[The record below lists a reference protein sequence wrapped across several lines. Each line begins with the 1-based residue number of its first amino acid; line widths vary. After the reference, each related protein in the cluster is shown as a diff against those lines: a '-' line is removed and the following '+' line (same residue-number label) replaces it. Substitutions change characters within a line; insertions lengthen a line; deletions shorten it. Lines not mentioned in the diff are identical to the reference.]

1 VPGASPVSDRETPAH
16 VAIIMD
22 GNGRW
27 ARQRGKAR
35 QSGHRAGVR
44 TARAIVEACARR
56 GIGTLTLFAF
66 SSENWRRPRRE
77 VGALMRLFVEALDR
91 EVEELDANGIR
102 LSFIGDR
109 EGLSPTLQKRMA
121 AAEARTRHNG
131 RLALVVALAYGGRW
145 DIVRAARTLAADA
158 AAGRLDPATIDDE
171 LFAARLALAG
181 LPDPDLLIR
190 TGGEHRISNFLLW
203 NLAYAECWFTDRLW
217 PDFDETDL
225 DAALGQFHSVQ
236 RRFGMTAEQL
246 DGPPGKSAC

>member
-1 VPGASPVSDRETPAH
+1 VNAPPIPAH
-16 VAIIMD
+16 VAVIMD

-27 ARQRGKAR
+27 ARQRALPR
-35 QSGHRAGVR
+35 QAGHRAGVR
-44 TARAIVEACARR
+44 AARRLVEACARR

-77 VGALMRLFVEALDR
+77 VGALMRLFVEALER
-91 EVEELDANGIR
+91 EVDELHTNRIR

-109 EGLSPTLQKRMA
+109 NALAPELQARMRTAEQRTLG
-121 AAEARTRHNG
+121 ND

-145 DIVRAARTLAADA
+145 DIVQAAQALARDV
-158 AAGRLDPATIDDE
+158 AAGRLDPATIDE
-171 LFAARLALAG
+171 QAFCSRLSLAG

-203 NLAYAECWFTDRLW
+203 NLAYAECYFTERLW

-225 DAALGQFHSVQ
+225 DAALARFRHVE
-236 RRFGMTAEQL
+236 RRFGRTSEQL
-246 DGPPGKSAC
+246 DGTGEDTAC